1 MPLTRSVCIPAARGA
16 GGDGDRG
23 DIRAGGCVP
32 ALARGDVRQERPLL
46 RLPAPRQVRTTAC
59 ERLLSL
65 SRIHVPSALRCRG
78 VSSKPFQLQAA
89 EIEKAKWGD
98 FAEFL
103 EQAPYPRDSPQW
115 ARIYGLCLPFTK
127 AVAAGD
133 GARSHGFEAESLPN
147 GMGRAGSCY
156 IYHTVAEAEA
166 FELHADARELDEE
179 VIRSFKQL
187 SES

>member
-1 MPLTRSVCIPAARGA
+1 MVALSPL
-16 GGDGDRG
+16 
-23 DIRAGGCVP
+23 
-32 ALARGDVRQERPLL
+32 
-46 RLPAPRQVRTTAC
+46 
-59 ERLLSL
+59 
-65 SRIHVPSALRCRG
+65 ALRCRG
-78 VSSKPFQLQAA
+78 VSSSEPFRLQAA

-115 ARIYGLCLPFTK
+115 ARIYGLCLPYTK
-127 AVAAGD
+127 AVAAAGD
-133 GARSHGFEAESLPN
+133 AARSHGFEAESLPN

-166 FELHADARELDEE
+166 FELHADAQELDEE
-179 VIRSFKQL
+179 LIRSFKQL